1 VSGPAEDRP
10 MVGRAFCGLGQHMFT
25 FSTEHTLA
33 MPYLIDW
40 LDVSAVSV
48 CIATTPAFPHGGNL
62 HDVRRQRQGCGV
74 VQGGK

>member
-33 MPYLIDW
+33 MPYLIDR
-40 LDVSAVSV
+40 LSAVPV
-48 CIATTPAFPHGGNL
+48 CIATTSAFSHGGNL
-62 HDVRRQRQGCGV
+62 HDARRQRQGCGV